1 MIIWIFMGLIILIL
15 LGMPAAFSLGIVSLI
30 YLQLNGIN
38 LSMIAQSM
46 SRGVNS
52 FTMLAIPFFFLAG
65 ELMNTS
71 GVTQRII
78 NMSMVMVGHLKGGL
92 AQVNIVASIIFA
104 GISGSAT
111 ADTAALGSVLIPAME
126 KEGYDKDFSAA
137 ITVASS
143 IVGPI
148 IPPSITLVIYGI
160 VAQQPIG
167 KLLVAGLIPGLLVGL
182 SLLIYTYFY
191 SKKMDYPSHPRAT
204 FSEAKTAFS
213 QGVSALIMPLIIIGG
228 VLSGIFTPTESAAM
242 AVLYGFIV
250 GFFLYKNI
258 NIHNFFTTLRSVG
271 LSSVNTLFILSTA
284 TIFSWVMTMA
294 RVPDYVVDLMFKI
307 STNNFVLTG
316 LLLVILMIVG
326 LFMLPSQALI
336 VLTPIFVPVAIKI
349 GIDPIHFGIIMVLTL
364 VFGGCTP
371 PVGLMLYVASDIADL
386 PFARLVKAILP
397 LYVPIVIAIILV
409 TFFPQISMFLPNMFF
424 G

>member
-1 MIIWIFMGLIILIL
+1 MILWIFLGLITLIL
-15 LGMPAAFSLGIVSLI
+15 LGMPASFSLGIVSLV
-30 YLQLNGIN
+30 YLSINGIN

-46 SRGVNS
+46 SRCVNS

-71 GVTQRII
+71 GVTKRII
-78 NMSMVMVGHLKGGL
+78 AMSKVMVGHLKGGL
-92 AQVNIVASIIFA
+92 AQANIVASIIFA

-126 KEGYDKDFSAA
+126 KEGYDKDFAAA

-182 SLLIYTYFY
+182 SLIIYTYFY
-191 SKKMDYPSHPRAT
+191 AKKKDYPSHPRAT
-204 FSEAKTAFS
+204 FPEVKTAFS
-213 QGVSALIMPLIIIGG
+213 KGISALVMPLIIIGG
-228 VLSGIFTPTESAAM
+228 VMSGIFTPTESAAM

-258 NIHNFFTTLRSVG
+258 TIHNFFGTLKSVG
-271 LSSVNTLFILSTA
+271 LASVNTLFILSTA

-294 RVPDYVVDLMFKI
+294 RVPDYVVDLMFEI
-307 STNNFVLTG
+307 STNNIVLTG
-316 LLLVILMIVG
+316 LLVVVLLIVG

-371 PVGLMLYVASDIADL
+371 PVGMMLYVASDISDL
-386 PFARLVKAILP
+386 PFAKLVKAILP
-397 LYVPIVIAIILV
+397 MYIPIVIAIILV
-409 TFFPQISMFLPNMFF
+409 TFFPQISLFLPNLLF
-424 G
+424 